1 MEMRSD
7 WENLAPEIL
16 TLVLQRV
23 QAGSGERGEGRR
35 IVAVA
40 GVCSSWR
47 QLVLQQQEEEEAAIA
62 QSLVLSGTSTN
73 TSTSISSS
81 PQHLIRFPAAIRREA
96 AVDFPLQCLV
106 KRNGNS
112 FFLFQTFQ
120 NLQGVNEEYL
130 LLGARKHYLPSCS
143 SFQLSTDIRNL
154 VKERASSSS
163 SSSSSSSFS
172 SAVASVKS
180 NFSRSEFVLADHQNS
195 APERSGLCV
204 KYSEEIVAGV
214 RQRKLCCGFQP
225 ASSSS
230 PGRSLQTSR
239 RRAAEG
245 APPLAAR
252 AIAATTTGFRSFIA
266 WSFFLRMGR
275 QTRRVH
281 STLEDEEQK
290 EQDGHGVG
298 VVHPKRIVVGDGTSD
313 EGAKSRAEEEALPGP
328 RLMSLKSKTPEW
340 NHERGC
346 WSLDFKG
353 RATMAS
359 IHNFQLISSSSSS
372 GSRSDA
378 ASAEER
384 VVLQMG
390 KVGKEEYI
398 VDFCSPL
405 SALQA
410 FSICLT
416 SFATN
421 TGLEP

>member
-62 QSLVLSGTSTN
+62 QSLVLSSTSTN
-73 TSTSISSS
+73 TSTGTSSP
-81 PQHLIRFPAAIRREA
+81 PQHLILFPAAIRREA
-96 AVDFPLQCLV
+96 AVDFPLQCLL
-106 KRNGNS
+106 KKKGNS
-112 FFLFQTFQ
+112 YFLFQTFQ

-154 VKERASSSS
+154 VKERA

-230 PGRSLQTSR
+230 PGRSLQTPR

-298 VVHPKRIVVGDGTSD
+298 VVRPKRIVVGDGASD
-313 EGAKSRAEEEALPGP
+313 EGAKSRAEEETLPGP

-353 RATMAS
+353 RATMGS

-378 ASAEER
+378 ASGEER

>member
-1 MEMRSD
+1 
-7 WENLAPEIL
+7 
-16 TLVLQRV
+16 
-23 QAGSGERGEGRR
+23 
-35 IVAVA
+35 
-40 GVCSSWR
+40 
-47 QLVLQQQEEEEAAIA
+47 
-62 QSLVLSGTSTN
+62 
-73 TSTSISSS
+73 
-81 PQHLIRFPAAIRREA
+81 LIRFPDAIRREA
-96 AVDFPLQCLV
+96 AVDFPLQCLL
-106 KRNGNS
+106 KRKGNS

-154 VKERASSSS
+154 VKERASS

-225 ASSSS
+225 DSSLS

-290 EQDGHGVG
+290 EQNGHGVG
-298 VVHPKRIVVGDGTSD
+298 VVHPKRIVVGDGASD

-346 WSLDFKG
+346 WLLDFKG

>member
-7 WENLAPEIL
+7 WEGLAPEIL

-23 QAGSGERGEGRR
+23 QAGSRDRGEGRR

-62 QSLVLSGTSTN
+62 QSLVLSSTSTH
-73 TSTSISSS
+73 TSTSTCSS

-96 AVDFPLQCLV
+96 AVDFPLQCLL
-106 KRNGNS
+106 KKKGNS

-143 SFQLSTDIRNL
+143 FQLSTDIRNL
-154 VKERASSSS
+154 VKERASSS

-298 VVHPKRIVVGDGTSD
+298 VVHPKRIVVGDGASD

-359 IHNFQLISSSSSS
+359 IHNFQLVSSSSSS

>member
-1 MEMRSD
+1 MTEMEMRSD
-7 WENLAPEIL
+7 WESLAPEIL

-47 QLVLQQQEEEEAAIA
+47 QLVLQQQEEKETAIA
-62 QSLVLSGTSTN
+62 QSLVFSSTST
-73 TSTSISSS
+73 SSS
-81 PQHLIRFPAAIRREA
+81 PQHLIRFPAAIRRDA
-96 AVDFPLQCLV
+96 AVDFPLQCLL
-106 KRNGNS
+106 KKKGNS

-154 VKERASSSS
+154 VKERASS

-225 ASSSS
+225 ASSLS
-230 PGRSLQTSR
+230 PGRSLQTS

-298 VVHPKRIVVGDGTSD
+298 VVHPKRIVVGDGASD
-313 EGAKSRAEEEALPGP
+313 EGAKSRAEEEVLPGP

-372 GSRSDA
+372 GSLSDA

-421 TGLEP
+421 TGLVP